1 MRSGT
6 TKPPDKDEPSENSG
20 PVDTKSS
27 APENIKGLAS
37 LKFEGFRLL
46 FWSTPFGNIGNSMRT
61 IVNAWQIYEIT
72 GSSAQLGLAF
82 LFQGIP
88 GIFFSVF
95 GGTLADM
102 FDRRKIIN
110 ISQGYQIL
118 SGVALGFLTLSGH
131 IHVWHIYVMTFLSSS
146 IGSAAGP
153 ARRALI
159 TNLVPRSHLLNATT
173 LQTSVQQATQIAGP
187 TLAGF
192 ILAAFGP
199 APAYFINALC
209 IIPGYYA
216 IMMLKDILVQKDTGK
231 KEKVRLNLG
240 SIFGGLVF
248 AWQTQV
254 LLFILLMD
262 TVTNVL
268 GYYQYMMPVIA
279 KDILNAGPIGLGIL
293 LSATPFGSFFGYA
306 LILALGNLKRKGLVM
321 VITVIVYN
329 VFLFAF
335 AQSKVFWLSLLI
347 LGAMGAVDAF
357 SRAIRNTLLQLMAP
371 DEKRGRVVA
380 LSQIFAGGGNSMGGA
395 YLGFMS
401 EAIGIQKALAI
412 GAVIS
417 AGFAVSVGAFVK
429 RVRKFDL

>member
-1 MRSGT
+1 M
-6 TKPPDKDEPSENSG
+6 
-20 PVDTKSS
+20 
-27 APENIKGLAS
+27 
-37 LKFEGFRLL
+37 
-46 FWSTPFGNIGNSMRT
+46 
-61 IVNAWQIYEIT
+61 NAWQIYEIT

-102 FDRRKIIN
+102 FDRRRIIN
-110 ISQGYQIL
+110 ISQGYQVL

-131 IHVWHIYVMTFLSSS
+131 IHVWHIYVMTFMSSA

-159 TNLVPRSHLLNATT
+159 TSLVPRPYLLNATT

-187 TLAGF
+187 TLAGLL
-192 ILAAFGP
+192 LAAFGP
-199 APAYFINALC
+199 APAYFVNAVL
-209 IIPGYYA
+209 IVPGYYA
-216 IMMLKDILVQKDTGK
+216 IMMLKDKLISQDTGK
-231 KEKVRLNLG
+231 REKVKLNL
-240 SIFGGLVF
+240 STIFGGLIF

-279 KDILNAGPIGLGIL
+279 KDILRIGPVGLGML
-293 LSATPFGSFFGYA
+293 LSATPFGSFFGYV
-306 LILALGNLKRKGLVM
+306 LILALGNLKKKGLVM

-329 VFLFAF
+329 VLLFAF
-335 AQSKVFWLSLLI
+335 AQSTVFALSLI
-347 LGAMGAVDAF
+347 ICGAMGAVDAF

-395 YLGFMS
+395 YLGFMAQ
-401 EAIGIQKALAI
+401 AIGIQMALAI
-412 GAVIS
+412 GAVVS
-417 AGFAVSVGAFVK
+417 AGFAISVGLFSRK
-429 RVRKFDL
+429 VRDFDV